1 MAHNVSNM
9 GTRKVDQG
17 ETGHLVAANLRRLR
31 EEQHVSLHELSVRLA
46 AFGRRIL
53 PSGLSKIE
61 QGTRRVD
68 VDDLVALA
76 DALGTVPSRLLRG
89 RELPSDFDKQALHEE
104 IREEAM
110 LALRACEK
118 AGISRYEIVEE
129 MDMLDSVVRALPML
143 LPHLFRDG
151 ENPLEHAIRL
161 TPSGRRSLGPLLDH
175 LTTAERKEED
185 EQ

>member
-1 MAHNVSNM
+1 MVHTVSNM

-31 EEQHVSLHELSVRLA
+31 EEQHLSLHDLSVRVA
-46 AFGRRIL
+46 ALGRPIL

-76 DALGTVPSRLLRG
+76 DALRTVPSGLLRG
-89 RELPSDFDKQALHEE
+89 RDLPSDTQHEE
-104 IREEAM
+104 IREEAV

-118 AGISRYEIVEE
+118 AGMSRYEIVEW
-129 MDMLDSVVRALPML
+129 MDMVDRVVRALPTL
-143 LPHLFRDG
+143 LPHLFRGG
-151 ENPLEHAIRL
+151 ENPLEHAIHL
-161 TPSGRRSLGPLLDH
+161 STSGWRSLSPLLDDV
-175 LTTAERKEED
+175 TAAEQRGED
-185 EQ
+185 Q